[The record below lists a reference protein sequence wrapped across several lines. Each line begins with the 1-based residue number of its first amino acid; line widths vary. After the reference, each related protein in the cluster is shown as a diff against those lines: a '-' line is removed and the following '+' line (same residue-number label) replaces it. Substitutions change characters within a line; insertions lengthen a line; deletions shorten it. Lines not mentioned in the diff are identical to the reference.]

1 MAAGRGRGARAWL
14 SAAIELAVPLECGGC
29 RRPGAGW
36 CAPCRAAF
44 ADGPEPVR
52 PRIDPGVPLWAMGVY
67 AGPRQEVVLA
77 AKEHGRTDLIRDLG
91 AVLALALA
99 RLREDGQIAPA
110 ALAPLVLVPAP
121 TRRSAA
127 RRRGGDPV
135 RRIAE
140 AAARTTGEVFGTR
153 PQVWPALETAPG
165 AADSVGLSARERDE
179 NLRGRVRWTRRAG
192 RAPAAGAEVVLVDD
206 VVTTGATMAEAV
218 RVLAAGGVRV
228 RAGLT
233 LLRA

>member
-1 MAAGRGRGARAWL
+1 MSGGTGRGLRGWL
-14 SAAIELAVPLECGGC
+14 AAAIELAVPLECGGC
-29 RRPGAGW
+29 RRAGVGW

-44 ADGPEPVR
+44 DDGPEPVR
-52 PRIDPGVPLWAMGVY
+52 PRLDPQVPLWTMGRY
-67 AGPRQEVVLA
+67 AGPRREVVLA

-91 AVLALALA
+91 ALLALGLA

-121 TRRSAA
+121 TRRAAA

-140 AAARTTGEVFGTR
+140 AAAHTTAEVFGAR
-153 PQVWPALETAPG
+153 PRVWPALETAPG
-165 AADSVGLSARERDE
+165 AADSVGLGARERDE
-179 NLRGRVRWTRRAG
+179 NLRGRVRLARRAG
-192 RAPAAGAEVVLVDD
+192 PNPSAGAEVVLVDD
-206 VVTTGATMAEAV
+206 VVTTGATMAESV
-218 RVLAAGGVRV
+218 RVLAARGVPV

-233 LLRA
+233 LVRA

>member
-1 MAAGRGRGARAWL
+1 MAGGPGRGLRGWL
-14 SAAIELAVPLECGGC
+14 AAAAELAVPLECGGC
-29 RRPGAGW
+29 RRPGVGW
-36 CAPCRAAF
+36 CPPCRAAF
-44 ADGPEPVR
+44 ADGPVSVR
-52 PRIDPGVPLWAMGVY
+52 PRLDPGVPLWTMGLY
-67 AGPRQEVVLA
+67 AGTRREVVLA

-91 AVLALALA
+91 AVLALGVA

-121 TRRSAA
+121 TRRAAA

-140 AAARTTGEVFGTR
+140 AAARTTGAVFGDR
-153 PQVWPALETAPG
+153 PRVWPVLETAPG
-165 AADSVGLSARERDE
+165 AADSVGLGARERGE
-179 NLRGRVRWTRRAG
+179 NLHGRVRWVRRAG
-192 RAPAAGAEVVLVDD
+192 PAPAAGAEVVLVDD

-218 RVLAAGGVRV
+218 RVLTAGGVPV
-228 RAGLT
+228 RAGLS